1 MSSTTPKYFT
11 VDEANELVPQLAHLM
26 GQQMKLL
33 GEIENLVRLLSAELG
48 PLDEARIKPSETDTP
63 MVRERKNALN
73 RAVQTYRDRW
83 SRVEETGAIVK
94 DPRLGLVDFYAQ
106 MDGETVLLCWQYG
119 EEEIGFWHP
128 VDEGFA
134 SRKPLHDL
142 ASAPV
147 LN

>member
-1 MSSTTPKYFT
+1 MSTPRFFT
-11 VDEANELVPQLAHLM
+11 VDEANELVPQLAHVM

-33 GEIENLVRLLSAELG
+33 GEIEGLVRLLSAELG
-48 PLDEARIKPSETDTP
+48 PLDEARVEPDDADSPVI
-63 MVRERKNALN
+63 RERKNALS

-83 SRVEETGAIVK
+83 AQIEETGAVVK

-106 MDGETVLLCWQYG
+106 LDGETVLLCWQYG
-119 EEEIGFWHP
+119 EEEVAFWHP

-134 SRKPLHDL
+134 ARRPLHDM
-142 ASAPV
+142 APGPV

>member
-1 MSSTTPKYFT
+1 MSTPRVFT
-11 VDEANELVPQLAHLM
+11 VDEANELVPQLAHVM

-33 GEIENLVRLLSAELG
+33 GEIESLVRLLSAELG
-48 PLDEARIKPSETDTP
+48 PLDEARVEPDDADSP
-63 MVRERKNALN
+63 VVRERKNALS

-83 SRVEETGAIVK
+83 AQIEETGAVVK

-106 MDGETVLLCWQYG
+106 LDGETVLLCWQYG
-119 EEEIGFWHP
+119 EEEVAFWHP

-134 SRKPLHDL
+134 ARRPLHDM
-142 ASAPV
+142 APGPV

>member
-1 MSSTTPKYFT
+1 
-11 VDEANELVPQLAHLM
+11 M

-48 PLDEARIKPSETDTP
+48 ALDESRIKPSETDTP

-83 SRVEETGAIVK
+83 SRLEETGAIVK
-94 DPRLGLVDFYAQ
+94 DPRLGLVDFYAL

-134 SRKPLHDL
+134 GRKPLHDL

>member
-1 MSSTTPKYFT
+1 MSSTPRFFT
-11 VDEANELVPQLAHLM
+11 VDEANELIPQLAHLM

-33 GEIENLVRLLSAELG
+33 GEIESLVRSLSAELG
-48 PLDEARIKPSETDTP
+48 PLDEARIQPLDTDTP
-63 MVRERKNALN
+63 AVRERKNALN

-94 DPRLGLVDFYAQ
+94 DPRIGLVDFHAR

-119 EEEIGFWHP
+119 EEEVGFWHP

-134 SRKPLHDL
+134 SRRPLHDL
-142 ASAPV
+142 AAAPV